1 MTQYPRLT
9 PEELKKIR
17 QHDFSN
23 DPNFTNA
30 ETVLSAKYGER
41 GTQSREDFQAKAKAW
56 YYGEI
61 LREKR
66 KELKMTQKQLAE
78 RIGRERTYIN
88 RIEQGETDIQLST
101 FIRIAEALG
110 IDISLNVRLA

>member
-30 ETVLSAKYGER
+30 ETVLSAKYGEI

-78 RIGRERTYIN
+78 RIGRERTYVN

-101 FIRIAEALG
+101 FIRITEALG